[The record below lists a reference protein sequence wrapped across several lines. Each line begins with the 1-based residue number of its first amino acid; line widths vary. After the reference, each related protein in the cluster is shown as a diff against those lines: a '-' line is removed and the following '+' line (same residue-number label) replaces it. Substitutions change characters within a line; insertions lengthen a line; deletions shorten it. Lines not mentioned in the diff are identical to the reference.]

1 MASRPYGNAYN
12 LFILVLTVVALV
24 VMVLLWLPFSRET
37 LFLLRTYDSLIC
49 VIFLAD
55 FVVALR
61 RAPSA
66 RDYILKERGW
76 LDLVGSIPTFGI
88 EALGLLRLAR
98 ISRLRRV
105 SRSLGHQSRSQMI
118 ADLVQNRAHYALV
131 TTSLAAFM
139 VMATASVIVLEAE
152 GRAADGNI
160 RTGADAFWW
169 AVVTLT
175 TVGYGDHFPTTTPG
189 RVAAMFVMV
198 TGIGIIA
205 SLASIMGRFLAGPAA
220 VDGPAM
226 ERKLDSLVAEVAAMR
241 KLLDDQHTETNV
253 PANHIDGPL
262 ATTARQQTPAGTPP
276 SSGDRP

>member
-1 MASRPYGNAYN
+1 MVSRPYSNAYN

-37 LFLLRTYDSLIC
+37 LVLLRTYDSLIC
-49 VIFLAD
+49 AIFLAD

-66 RDYILKERGW
+66 RVYFFQEHGW
-76 LDLVGSIPTFGI
+76 LDLLGAIPTFGI

-105 SRSLGHQSRSQMI
+105 SRSLGHQSRSQMV
-118 ADLVQNRAHYALV
+118 ADLVHNRAHYALV
-131 TTSLAAFM
+131 TTSLAAFL
-139 VMATASVIVLEAE
+139 VMATASIIVLEAE
-152 GRAADGNI
+152 GATPDGNI

-169 AVVTLT
+169 AIVTLT
-175 TVGYGDHFPTTTPG
+175 TVGYGDHYPTTTTG

-205 SLASIMGRFLAGPAA
+205 SLASIMGRFLAGPQT

-226 ERKLDSLVAEVAAMR
+226 ERKLDNLGAEVAALR
-241 KLLDDQHTETNV
+241 QLLDKDAQPNSV
-253 PANHIDGPL
+253 
-262 ATTARQQTPAGTPP
+262 P
-276 SSGDRP
+276 SSDPAQTNRTEVASIQRPR

>member
-1 MASRPYGNAYN
+1 MATRQYGNAYN
-12 LFILVLTVVALV
+12 LFILVMTIVALV

-37 LFLLRTYDSLIC
+37 LILLRTYDSLIC

-66 RDYILKERGW
+66 RVYIVEQKGW
-76 LDLVGSIPTFGI
+76 LDLLGAMPTFGI

-98 ISRLRRV
+98 INRLRRV

-118 ADLVQNRAHYALV
+118 ADLVHNRAHYALV
-131 TTSLAAFM
+131 TTSLAAFL
-139 VMATASVIVLEAE
+139 VMATGSVVVLEVE
-152 GRAADGNI
+152 GHAVDGNI

-169 AVVTLT
+169 AIVTLT
-175 TVGYGDHFPTTTPG
+175 TVGYGDHFPTTVPG
-189 RVAAMFVMV
+189 RIAAMFVMV

-205 SLASIMGRFLAGPAA
+205 SLASIMGRFLAGPAT

-241 KLLDDQHTETNV
+241 QLLDKNTATNV
-253 PANHIDGPL
+253 PANHTDAPV
-262 ATTARQQTPAGTPP
+262 AP
-276 SSGDRP
+276 SG

>member
-1 MASRPYGNAYN
+1 METRPYSNAYN

-24 VMVLLWLPFSRET
+24 VMVLLWLPLSRET
-37 LFLLRTYDSLIC
+37 LILLRTYDSLIC
-49 VIFLAD
+49 AIFLLD

-66 RDYILKERGW
+66 RAYFLHERGW
-76 LDLVGSIPTFGI
+76 LDLVGAIPTFGI

-105 SRSLGHQSRSQMI
+105 SRSLGHQSRSQMV
-118 ADLVQNRAHYALV
+118 ADLVHNRAHYALV
-131 TTSLAAFM
+131 TTSLAAFL

-152 GRAADGNI
+152 AHSPEGNI

-169 AVVTLT
+169 AIVTLT
-175 TVGYGDHFPTTTPG
+175 TVGYGDHFPTTTTG

-205 SLASIMGRFLAGPAA
+205 SLASIMGRFLAGPST

-226 ERKLDSLVAEVAAMR
+226 ERKLDSLATEMAALR
-241 KLLDDQHTETNV
+241 QLLDKDNQPSSVSVHGSTQETHGT
-253 PANHIDGPL
+253 PANV
-262 ATTARQQTPAGTPP
+262 RQ
-276 SSGDRP
+276 RR

>member
-1 MASRPYGNAYN
+1 MASRPYSNAYN

-49 VIFLAD
+49 IIFLAD

-66 RDYILKERGW
+66 RAYFFHERGW
-76 LDLVGSIPTFGI
+76 LDLVGAIPTFGV

-105 SRSLGHQSRSQMI
+105 SRSLGHQSRSQMV
-118 ADLVQNRAHYALV
+118 ADLVHNRAHYALV
-131 TTSLAAFM
+131 TTSLAAFL
-139 VMATASVIVLEAE
+139 VMATGSVIVLEAE
-152 GRAADGNI
+152 GTSPDGNI

-169 AVVTLT
+169 AIVTLT
-175 TVGYGDHFPTTTPG
+175 TVGYGDHFPTTNTG

-205 SLASIMGRFLAGPAA
+205 SLASIMGRFLAGPAT

-226 ERKLDSLVAEVAAMR
+226 ERKLESLGAEVAALR
-241 KLLDDQHTETNV
+241 QLLDKDVERAVDVEPGYTRT
-253 PANHIDGPL
+253 
-262 ATTARQQTPAGTPP
+262 GTPDFRFT
-276 SSGDRP
+276 DRG

>member
-1 MASRPYGNAYN
+1 MATRPYSNAYN

-37 LFLLRTYDSLIC
+37 LNLLRTYDSLIC

-55 FVVALR
+55 FVVAIR

-66 RDYILKERGW
+66 RVYFFQERGW
-76 LDLVGSIPTFGI
+76 LDLIGAIPTFGV

-118 ADLVQNRAHYALV
+118 ADLVHNRAHYALV
-131 TTSLAAFM
+131 TTSLAAFTI
-139 VMATASVIVLEAE
+139 MATASVIVLEAE
-152 GRAADGNI
+152 GSSPDGNI

-169 AVVTLT
+169 AIVTLT
-175 TVGYGDHFPTTTPG
+175 TVGYGDHFPTTTTG

-205 SLASIMGRFLAGPAA
+205 SLASIMGRFLAGPAT
-220 VDGPAM
+220 VDGPAL
-226 ERKLDSLVAEVAAMR
+226 ERKLDSLTAEVAAMR
-241 KLLDDQHTETNV
+241 QLLDKDPQPNA
-253 PANHIDGPL
+253 AN
-262 ATTARQQTPAGTPP
+262 QTGVASIP
-276 SSGDRP
+276 RPR

>member
-1 MASRPYGNAYN
+1 MKSRPYSNAYN
-12 LFILVLTVVALV
+12 LFILVMTIVALV

-37 LFLLRTYDSLIC
+37 LYLLRTYDTIIC
-49 VIFLAD
+49 VIFLLD

-66 RDYILKERGW
+66 RTYFVDERGW
-76 LDLVGSIPTFGI
+76 LDLLGALPTFGI
-88 EALGLLRLAR
+88 EVLGLLRLAR
-98 ISRLRRV
+98 VSRLRRV

-118 ADLVQNRAHYALV
+118 ADLVHNRAHYALV
-131 TTSLAAFM
+131 TTSLAAFL

-152 GRAADGNI
+152 GRTVDGNI

-169 AVVTLT
+169 AVVTIT
-175 TVGYGDHFPTTTPG
+175 TVGYGDHYPTTGTG

-205 SLASIMGRFLAGPAA
+205 SLASIMGRLVAPPL

-226 ERKLDSLVAEVAAMR
+226 ERKLDSLTAEVASLR
-241 KLLDDQHTETNV
+241 RLLDHGGQNV
-253 PANHIDGPL
+253 DPESVNGPV
-262 ATTARQQTPAGTPP
+262 ATTESARE
-276 SSGDRP
+276 